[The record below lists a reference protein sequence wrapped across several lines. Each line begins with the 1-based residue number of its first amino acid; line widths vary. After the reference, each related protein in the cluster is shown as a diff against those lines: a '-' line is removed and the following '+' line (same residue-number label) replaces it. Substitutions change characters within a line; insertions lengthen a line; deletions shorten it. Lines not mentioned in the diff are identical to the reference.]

1 MTATKTMVL
10 ATMVWAVTGS
20 SHAQEPVTKAN
31 VLKVAATI
39 TAIDSTNRMITL
51 RDDKGNEDTFSVGP
65 AVERF
70 NELKV
75 GQKVNFTYYESIV
88 FSLLK
93 AGEKGSGT
101 SFEAALNRAKSAL
114 PAGTV
119 ATQEKM
125 TVTVQSIDSTV
136 PSVTVTTD
144 DGRVVTRKIEDRKH
158 LENIKPGDRID
169 IAFTRALITSVAPGN

>member
-1 MTATKTMVL
+1 MV
-10 ATMVWAVTGS
+10 
-20 SHAQEPVTKAN
+20 
-31 VLKVAATI
+31 
-39 TAIDSTNRMITL
+39 TL
-51 RDDKGNEDTFSVGP
+51 RDDQGNEDSFSVGP
-65 AVERF
+65 TVERF

-75 GQKVNFTYYESIV
+75 GQKVNFTYYESMV
-88 FSLLK
+88 FSVVK

-125 TVTVQSIDSTV
+125 TVTVKSIDTTV
-136 PSVTVTTD
+136 PSVTVTTE
-144 DGRVVTRKIEDRKH
+144 DGRVVTRKIEDRKN

>member
-1 MTATKTMVL
+1 MTATKTMLV
-10 ATMVWAVTGS
+10 ATMVWALAGAVQ
-20 SHAQEPVTKAN
+20 AQQPVTKAN
-31 VLKVAATI
+31 VMKVTATI
-39 TAIDSTNRMITL
+39 TAIDSTNRMVTL
-51 RDDKGNEDTFSVGP
+51 RDDQGNEDSFSVGP
-65 AVERF
+65 TVERF

-75 GQKVNFTYYESIV
+75 GQKVNFTYYESMV
-88 FSLLK
+88 FSVVK

-125 TVTVQSIDSTV
+125 TVTVKSIDTTV
-136 PSVTVTTD
+136 PSVTVTTE
-144 DGRVVTRKIEDRKH
+144 DGRVVTRKIEDRKN

>member
-1 MTATKTMVL
+1 MTATKTMLV
-10 ATMVWAVTGS
+10 ATMVWALAGS
-20 SHAQEPVTKAN
+20 VQAQQPVTKAN
-31 VLKVAATI
+31 VMKVTATI
-39 TAIDSTNRMITL
+39 TAIDSTNRMVTL
-51 RDDKGNEDTFSVGP
+51 RDDQGNEDSFSVGP
-65 AVERF
+65 TVERF

-75 GQKVNFTYYESIV
+75 GQKVNFTYYESMV
-88 FSLLK
+88 FSVVK

-125 TVTVQSIDSTV
+125 TVTV
-136 PSVTVTTD
+136 TTE
-144 DGRVVTRKIEDRKH
+144 DGRVVTRKIEDRKN